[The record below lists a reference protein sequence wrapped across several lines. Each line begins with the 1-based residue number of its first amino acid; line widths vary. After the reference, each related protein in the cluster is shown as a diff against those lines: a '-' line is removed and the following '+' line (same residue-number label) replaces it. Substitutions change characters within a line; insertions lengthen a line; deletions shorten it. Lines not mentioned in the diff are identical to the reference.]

1 MVDYAMMCREFMPT
15 TLSLPVVGSNFLDTS
30 EDLLEEPGT
39 LGLEIDN
46 NVLNTLAPGFLANV
60 EDIDI
65 ASLLVAALGGG

>member
-15 TLSLPVVGSNFLDTS
+15 TLSLPVVGSDFLDTS
-30 EDLLEEPGT
+30 EDLLKEPGT

-46 NVLNTLAPGFLANV
+46 NVLNTLTPGFLANV
-60 EDIDI
+60 EDMDV